1 MFPDL
6 LTSDPESDILPRSR
20 SREVDI
26 SLLPKIEYVEE
37 GLGFTRE
44 EVAKMV
50 VRSPAL
56 LTYSVDNNLA
66 PKVEFLL
73 EGMRGDG
80 KEVKRRCTCVWETLR
95 EMRRTMF
102 LKQNGSHRKLDG
114 EQSSWRVS
122 FAFITDS
129 TSTKHPTCTSV
140 TKRREKL
147 GFRLGCPEIKKN
159 YFEPNSET
167 SFQESQ
173 AMAIVSSLPLLAQGR
188 TLGSLAYLSNAKLG
202 SVLQLVYMMMGILF
216 LSLRSC
222 GWIGDGSTD

>member
-73 EGMRGDG
+73 EEMRGDG
-80 KEVKRRCTCVWETLR
+80 KEVK
-95 EMRRTMF
+95 
-102 LKQNGSHRKLDG
+102 S
-114 EQSSWRVS
+114 
-122 FAFITDS
+122 
-129 TSTKHPTCTSV
+129 
-140 TKRREKL
+140 
-147 GFRLGCPEIKKN
+147 
-159 YFEPNSET
+159 
-167 SFQESQ
+167 
-173 AMAIVSSLPLLAQGR
+173 
-188 TLGSLAYLSNAKLG
+188 LGSCLEAEFIVYRNDHRGGIDLEKVYVCMGDTEGDAENH
-202 SVLQLVYMMMGILF
+202 VLKAE
-216 LSLRSC
+216 R
-222 GWIGDGSTD
+222 